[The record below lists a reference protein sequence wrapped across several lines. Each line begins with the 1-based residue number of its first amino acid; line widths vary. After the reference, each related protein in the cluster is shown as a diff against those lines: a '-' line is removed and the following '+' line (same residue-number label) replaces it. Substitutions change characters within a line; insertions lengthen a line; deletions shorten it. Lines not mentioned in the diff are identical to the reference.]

1 MANSLVVNDGDV
13 NDGLAKD
20 AAMAAERVGLK
31 ADGIVIRG
39 GKPLTGTVHV
49 RGAKN
54 LATKAM
60 VAALLGKTPSI
71 LQDVPQI
78 SEISIVTKMLEAY
91 GVAVTSPED
100 GVLVLDPKNVER
112 AHFAQIDA
120 LAGSSRIPILFCGP
134 LLHAL
139 GEALIPD
146 LGGCRIGDRPID
158 FHLDALRA
166 FGAIVDKSYE
176 GIRITAPNGLTGANI
191 ALPYPSVGATEQVL
205 LTAVR
210 AKGVTELKNAAI
222 EPEIMDL
229 IAILQKMGAIIWM
242 EPNRTIFIEGVES
255 LTGYTHRAI
264 FDRNEAASWASAALA
279 TGGDIFV
286 KGAKQQEMMTFLNVF
301 RKVGGSFDVREDG
314 IRFWHPG
321 GPLNPVQVETDVH
334 PGFMTDW
341 QQPLIVALTQ
351 ADGVSVVHETVYEN
365 RLGFTDALV
374 EMGADIVVHSDGL
387 ESVTRRV
394 PRRKLEQ
401 AAVITGPTKL
411 TAADV
416 RVPDLRGG
424 FSYLIAALAAE
435 GTSTVSNL
443 GLISRGYEHFVEKL
457 AALGA
462 DFDLV

>member
-1 MANSLVVNDGDV
+1 VAGAHLD
-13 NDGLAKD
+13 D
-20 AAMAAERVGLK
+20 ADRVMQPITRLQ
-31 ADGIVIRG
+31 DRMVIRG
-39 GKPLTGTVHV
+39 GKPLRGRVDV

-60 VAALLGKTPSI
+60 VAALLADTPSV
-71 LQDVPQI
+71 LRDVPQI
-78 SEISIVTKMLEAY
+78 SDVGVVTRMLDAY
-91 GVAVTSPED
+91 GVAVTSPEE
-100 GVLVLDPKNVER
+100 GVLVLDPANVER

-134 LLHAL
+134 LLHRL

-166 FGAIVDKSYE
+166 FGAVVDKSYE
-176 GIRITAPNGLTGANI
+176 GIRITAPDGLHGANI
-191 ALPYPSVGATEQVL
+191 ELPYPSVGATEQVL
-205 LTAVR
+205 LSATLAS
-210 AKGVTELKNAAI
+210 GVTELKNAAI

-229 IAILQKMGAIIWM
+229 IAVLQKMGAIITV
-242 EPNRTIFIEGVES
+242 EPSRTIFIEGVDHLS
-255 LTGYTHRAI
+255 GYTHRAM

-286 KGAKQQEMMTFLNVF
+286 AGAKQQELLTFLNVY
-301 RKVGGSFDVREDG
+301 RKVGGAFDVQEDG

-321 GPLNPVQVETDVH
+321 GPLRAVQVETDVH

-351 ADGVSVVHETVYEN
+351 AEGVSIVHETVYEN
-365 RLGFTDALV
+365 RFGFTDALI
-374 EMGADIVVHSDGL
+374 EMGANIVVHKDGI

-401 AAVITGPTKL
+401 AAVVTGPTPL
-411 TAADV
+411 HATDMV
-416 RVPDLRGG
+416 IPDLRGG
-424 FSYLIAALAAE
+424 FSHIIAALAAE
-435 GTSTVSNL
+435 GESRLSNL
-443 GLISRGYEHFVEKL
+443 SLINRGYEHFADKL
-457 AALGA
+457 ADLGA
-462 DFDLV
+462 DFTLED